1 MFIYRISKNLKNQKN
16 EEHRLRICTHIHRYF
31 TYQTVSNLY
40 LKMEIRVVYLLKS
53 KYFCNY
59 KLHHN
64 RFAKQHRDSIVEII
78 LAEIKSDSDIEL
90 LRIQKVQI
98 TSNIHYQCP
107 SF

>member
-1 MFIYRISKNLKNQKN
+1 
-16 EEHRLRICTHIHRYF
+16 
-31 TYQTVSNLY
+31 
-40 LKMEIRVVYLLKS
+40 MEIRVVYLLKS

-78 LAEIKSDSDIEL
+78 LAEIISDSDIEL

-98 TSNIHYQCP
+98 TFFYLFFSPITSNIYIYIFIQSMSSCSLLSIIYIYILYIYQKAIIKRII
-107 SF
+107 